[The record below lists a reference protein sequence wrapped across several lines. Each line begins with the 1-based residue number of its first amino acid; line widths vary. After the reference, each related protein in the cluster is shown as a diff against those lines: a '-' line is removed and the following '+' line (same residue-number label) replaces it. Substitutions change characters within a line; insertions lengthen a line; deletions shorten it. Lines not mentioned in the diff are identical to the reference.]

1 MTAPNSEASHE
12 PVHTTPASSPNYAAS
27 HVALRPQTVE
37 QALTPE
43 AAIEPQPF
51 EPMIE
56 ELDLTSALS
65 LAGGQS
71 PQIAHAAARYR
82 EAYAK
87 LAAAQTLWL
96 PSLRVGVS
104 YNHHDGRL
112 QASPGEVIEASRSS
126 FQGGLG
132 AGAIGA
138 GSPMIP
144 GIVAQFHTADAIY
157 QPRIASHDL
166 CARQA
171 ATEAATN
178 DALLATALAY
188 LELLRSTQELRIA
201 EETRDN
207 ARKLAEL
214 TATFASTGQGP
225 QADADRARTELVF
238 RRNDVSRAEE
248 AVVVASAR
256 LAEQLSMDGTVRILP
271 LEDAIVPIDLVTP
284 DLPLSELVA
293 TGLSGRPELA
303 EAQHLVCEAVQR
315 YQRERCA
322 PLVPSVLLGL
332 SQSGFG
338 GGLGSE
344 IDRFSG
350 RFDFDAAVYWE
361 LRNFGFGERAKRDE
375 MQARQDQAQALQ
387 VRLMDRVAREVV
399 EAGTQVRIRK
409 TQIAV
414 AETGIQAATESY
426 ERNLNRI
433 REGHGLPI
441 EALQSLQALDAARRE
456 YLRTVVDYDEAQFRL
471 QRALGWPI
479 Q

>member
-1 MTAPNSEASHE
+1 MRFRQSTLSGLLALACCVAAGCPNLTSNVRQTSTTSHDERPPVNAARDEVGALPGARKIVQLTSEAAPHSRRDSAIPRRLPPPEAGDREPVQLATLEEMVTVPNSVAWQE
-12 PVHTTPASSPNYAAS
+12 PIHSTATSPPDYAGS
-27 HVALRPQTVE
+27 HVGLRPQTVE
-37 QALTPE
+37 QALNPE
-43 AAIEPQPF
+43 ATSEPQPF

-56 ELDLTSALS
+56 ELDLTSALA

-82 EAYAK
+82 EAYAR
-87 LAAAQTLWL
+87 LAAAQILWL
-96 PSLRVGVS
+96 PSQRVGVS

-132 AGAIGA
+132 AGAVGA
-138 GSPMIP
+138 GPPLIP
-144 GIVAQFHTADAIY
+144 GIVARFHTADAIY
-157 QPRIASHDL
+157 QPRIASHGL

-171 ATEAATN
+171 ATSAATN

-207 ARKLAEL
+207 AQKLAEL

-225 QADADRARTELVF
+225 QADADRAQTELVF
-238 RRNDVSRAEE
+238 RRNDVSRGEE
-248 AVVVASAR
+248 AVAVASAR

-271 LEDAIVPIDLVTP
+271 LETTIVPIDLVTP
-284 DLPLSELVA
+284 DLPLADLVA

-332 SQSGFG
+332 SQSGF
-338 GGLGSE
+338 
-344 IDRFSG
+344 
-350 RFDFDAAVYWE
+350 
-361 LRNFGFGERAKRDE
+361 
-375 MQARQDQAQALQ
+375 
-387 VRLMDRVAREVV
+387 
-399 EAGTQVRIRK
+399 
-409 TQIAV
+409 
-414 AETGIQAATESY
+414 
-426 ERNLNRI
+426 
-433 REGHGLPI
+433 
-441 EALQSLQALDAARRE
+441 
-456 YLRTVVDYDEAQFRL
+456 
-471 QRALGWPI
+471 
-479 Q
+479 